1 MWLNG
6 PSIFKVHDVTTAI
19 SDSSLISSRNALLA
33 ILLSLLFTVT
43 RLVYLQTELTR
54 LLLPTVRVL
63 AWHEALA
70 IILVN
75 YHRLLDSL
83 LSHGSVSWWH
93 WLINRVRWSL
103 FKSYSKIVIRIHIPC
118 STIDDANLR
127 DSGWIVGGCFSASI
141 LWSWVRLLE
150 SHWRLH
156 VLNGILLLI
165 EFLLLFLITALPGS
179 RIHTGSS
186 TR

>member
-1 MWLNG
+1 MWLDG
-6 PSIFKVHDVTTAI
+6 PSIFKVHDVTTAV
-19 SDSSLISSRNALLA
+19 SHGSLISCRNTLLG
-33 ILLSLLFTVT
+33 ILSLLFTVT
-43 RLVYLQTELTR
+43 WLIYLQTQLTG
-54 LLLPTVRVL
+54 LLLPTIRVL
-63 AWHEALA
+63 AGHEAFA

-75 YHRLLDSL
+75 YHGLLDSL
-83 LSHGSVSWWH
+83 LSHSSVSWWH

-103 FKSYSKIVIRIHIPC
+103 FKSYGKIVIRIHIPC

-127 DSGWIVGGCFSASI
+127 DSRWIVRGCLGARI
-141 LWSWVRLLE
+141 LWSRIDLLE

-165 EFLLLFLITALPGS
+165 ELLVLFLITALPGS